1 MIKAREIEAKM
12 LLVNTE
18 DKFLQRCFG
27 MHISSP
33 GGNEMGKRDGWREKR
48 SGGHTVPLAT
58 ADS

>member
-1 MIKAREIEAKM
+1 M

-27 MHISSP
+27 MHISSH
-33 GGNEMGKRDGWREKR
+33 GGNEMGKRDGWRETR
-48 SGGHTVPLAT
+48 SGSHTIPLAT